1 MGVFR
6 PYSPLLY
13 SNCSMCPFLLEGV
26 QQLLS
31 LTNTCFKC
39 FYPISQEQYRAIH
52 LIVEEYVNLFS
63 TTANFM
69 QHKNN

>member
-6 PYSPLLY
+6 PYSPLPY
-13 SNCSMCPFLLEGV
+13 DCSMCSFLLEGV
-26 QQLLS
+26 QQFLLS
-31 LTNTCFKC
+31 LTDTCFKC
-39 FYPISQEQYRAIH
+39 FYPILQEQYRAIH

-69 QHKNN
+69 QHKNT